1 LERQQP
7 WLELVLQLAQV
18 LPGPVLLE
26 LLELLSVLLELLSV
40 LLEMEWLGTQL

>member
-1 LERQQP
+1 
-7 WLELVLQLAQV
+7 LVLQLAQM
-18 LPGPVLLE
+18 LPGPV